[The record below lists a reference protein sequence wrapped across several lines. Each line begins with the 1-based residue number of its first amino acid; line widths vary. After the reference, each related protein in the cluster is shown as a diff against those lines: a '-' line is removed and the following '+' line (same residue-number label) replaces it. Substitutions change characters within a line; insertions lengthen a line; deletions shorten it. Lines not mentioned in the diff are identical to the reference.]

1 MLNLVKLAHQMQGMG
16 QHLSQEAEAAQRRLS
31 LAVSLSTKALADQS
45 ALVSV
50 LGTQGDRLAFTA
62 AEPIEPLIPHQ
73 ALPPA
78 HQPHSVI
85 ATDGSQIAP
94 SHHEIAYCYLINVGQ
109 VVLHYGQSR
118 FPRLDSLPEVVYRP
132 EELALPRQW
141 GMATAEWMGHRR
153 TVAEAQQ
160 LATLATATLQELGAS
175 PPPLLAMVDGSLIY
189 WFLDNLP
196 ESARELI
203 LPPILAAWDQLR
215 QQGIPLVGYVS
226 AARSSEGLNF
236 LRLAACPFPTPDCQH
251 HCRGQAEGAACG
263 RFMPLRDANFW
274 ASQLTPGQ
282 RSPFYRSTAA
292 ILERYGDQP
301 IYFCYLHVGTEVARV
316 EVPRWVVAD
325 VDQGERALAMVLA
338 QVQKGY
344 GYPVALAEAHNQAVV
359 RGGDRHRF
367 FALLERE
374 LIRAGLKNVGVSAK
388 EARKRG
394 SIA

>member
-160 LATLATATLQELGAS
+160 LATLATATLQELGPS

>member
-1 MLNLVKLAHQMQGMG
+1 MLDLMKLTQQMQGMG
-16 QHLSQEAEAAQRRLS
+16 QHLSQEAVAAQRRLN
-31 LAVSLSTKALADQS
+31 LALGLSTRTLANQS
-45 ALVSV
+45 EWVTILEN
-50 LGTQGDRLAFTA
+50 QGDGLAFTA
-62 AEPIEPLIPHQ
+62 AAPIEPLIPHPT
-73 ALPPA
+73 LPA
-78 HQPHSVI
+78 TQQPHSVI

-94 SHHEIAYCYLINVGQ
+94 SHHEIAYCYLINVGR
-109 VVLHYGQSR
+109 VVLHYSQSR

-132 EELALPRQW
+132 EELTLSRQW
-141 GMATAEWMGHRR
+141 GMATTEWMGHRR
-153 TVAEAQQ
+153 TVAEAQE
-160 LATLATATLQELGAS
+160 LAALAIATLQELGTS

-189 WFLDNLP
+189 WFLDSLP
-196 ESARELI
+196 EPARELI
-203 LPPILAAWDQLR
+203 LPPILTAWDQLR

-226 AARSSEGLNF
+226 ASRSSEALNF
-236 LRLAACPFPTPDCQH
+236 LRLVACPFPTPDCQH
-251 HCRGQAEGAACG
+251 HCQGQAEGAACG

-282 RSPFYRSTAA
+282 RSPFYRSTAP
-292 ILERYGDQP
+292 ILARYGDHP
-301 IYFCYLHVGTEVARV
+301 IYFCYLHGGTEVARV
-316 EVPRWVVAD
+316 EIPEWVATDAD
-325 VDQGERALAMVLA
+325 LREQALAIVLA

-359 RGGDRHRF
+359 RGGDRSRF